1 MSNLH
6 EIPGHREMKLP
17 ERARWGTFCAME
29 QQACDLLV
37 TASRMLAGAEQAGA
51 AGNAVVA
58 VRDGKILETGS
69 AAELEARW
77 KPAARRDLG
86 NVLLMPGLVNA
97 HTHVPMTFLRGFADD
112 LPLMEWLT
120 GHIFPVEGRLTD
132 RIVSLGARLGMY
144 EMMRTGTT
152 AFVDSY
158 LLEINVLRE
167 AERMGM
173 RCVGG
178 EALFA
183 FPSPAYG
190 GWDAAE
196 ALYREQAA
204 RFAGRGRVQVALMP
218 HSVYTTSDDVLRRS
232 MKLAEE
238 LDLMLH
244 IHLSESA
251 GEVEQCRSL
260 HGDRRPVAYA
270 RDMGL
275 LNERTVLAH
284 MVDVTDEEL
293 ELVASSGA
301 AIAHN
306 PVSNLKLA
314 SGFARV
320 RDMVRAGISVSL
332 GTDGACSN
340 NSLDMFE
347 TMKLAAILAK
357 GCSGDATAVPAVQAL
372 NMATAEGARIFR
384 TPGLGT
390 LAPGAPA
397 DMIALDMD
405 EPNLCPIF
413 NEVSHAVYAAS
424 GKDCVF
430 TMVEGN
436 ILYDHGTYTDGLYA
450 DTAAE
455 MRDLVEWVKGKE

>member
-1 MSNLH
+1 
-6 EIPGHREMKLP
+6 
-17 ERARWGTFCAME
+17 ME
-29 QQACDLLV
+29 KQACDMLV
-37 TASRMLAGAEQAGA
+37 TASRMLTGTEKTGTD
-51 AGNAVVA
+51 GNAGVVI
-58 VRDGKILETGS
+58 RDGVILETGCT
-69 AAELEARW
+69 AELEGKW
-77 KPAARRDLG
+77 TPSARRDLG

-120 GHIFPVEGRLTD
+120 GHIFPVEACLTD
-132 RIVSLGARLGMY
+132 RVVSLGARLGMY

-158 LLEINVLRE
+158 LLEINVLQE

-178 EALFA
+178 EVAFA
-183 FPSPAYG
+183 FPSPG
-190 GWDAAE
+190 CKGWEGAE

-218 HSVYTTSDDVLRRS
+218 HSVYTTSDDVLRNS
-232 MKLAEE
+232 MELAEE

-260 HGDRRPVAYA
+260 HGDRRPVGYA

-320 RDMVRAGISVSL
+320 RDMVRAGIPVSL

-357 GCSGDATAVPAVQAL
+357 GYSGDATAVPAMQAL
-372 NMATAEGARIFR
+372 NMATVQGARIFR

-390 LAPGAPA
+390 LVPGAPA
-397 DMIALDMD
+397 DMIALDLN
-405 EPNLCPIF
+405 EPNLCPMF
-413 NEVSHAVYAAS
+413 HEASHAVYAAS

-430 TMVEGN
+430 TMVDGKV
-436 ILYDHGTYTDGLYA
+436 LYVRGTYTDGLYEDA
-450 DTAAE
+450 AAE
-455 MRDLVEWVKGKE
+455 MQDLVKWVKSRE

>member
-1 MSNLH
+1 MH
-6 EIPGHREMKLP
+6 EFLPGLGMKLP
-17 ERARWGTFCAME
+17 EPALCGTFRGMDK
-29 QQACDLLV
+29 QACDLLV
-37 TASRMLAGAEQAGA
+37 TASRMLSGEDQGGVDGSAG
-51 AGNAVVA
+51 VA
-58 VRDGKILETGS
+58 VRDGKILEAGS
-69 AAELEARW
+69 AAELEMKW
-77 KPAARRDLG
+77 QPSARRDLG
-86 NVLLMPGLVNA
+86 NALLMPGLVNA

-120 GHIFPVEGRLTD
+120 GHIFPVEARLTD
-132 RIVSLGARLGMY
+132 RIVALGARLGMY

-158 LLEINVLRE
+158 LLEANVLQE

-178 EALFA
+178 EVVFA
-183 FPSPAYG
+183 FPSPAYRDG
-190 GWDAAE
+190 KGAE

-218 HSVYTTSDDVLRRS
+218 HSVYTTSDEVLRS
-232 MKLAEE
+232 CMQLAEE

-260 HGDRRPVAYA
+260 HQGRRPVAYA

-275 LNERTVLAH
+275 LNGRTVLAH
-284 MVDVTDEEL
+284 MVEATDEEL
-293 ELVASSGA
+293 ETVAASGA

-320 RDMVRAGISVSL
+320 QDMLNAGIPVSL

-340 NSLDMFE
+340 NSLDMVE

-357 GCSGDATAVPAVQAL
+357 G
-372 NMATAEGARIFR
+372 
-384 TPGLGT
+384 
-390 LAPGAPA
+390 
-397 DMIALDMD
+397 
-405 EPNLCPIF
+405 
-413 NEVSHAVYAAS
+413 
-424 GKDCVF
+424 
-430 TMVEGN
+430 
-436 ILYDHGTYTDGLYA
+436 
-450 DTAAE
+450 
-455 MRDLVEWVKGKE
+455 

>member
-1 MSNLH
+1 
-6 EIPGHREMKLP
+6 MKLP
-17 ERARWGTFCAME
+17 EGRVWVTFRGME
-29 QQACDLLV
+29 KQACDLLV
-37 TASRMLAGAEQAGA
+37 TGARMLSGTEQSGTGGDAG
-51 AGNAVVA
+51 VVI
-58 VRDGKILETGS
+58 RDGVILETGG
-69 AAELEARW
+69 AAELEKKW
-77 KPAARRDLG
+77 NPSARRDLG

-120 GHIFPVEGRLTD
+120 GHVFPVEARLTD
-132 RIVSLGARLGMY
+132 RIVALGARLGMY

-158 LLEINVLRE
+158 LLEINVLQE

-178 EALFA
+178 EAVFA
-183 FPSPAYG
+183 FPSPAYQ
-190 GWDAAE
+190 GWEGAE

-218 HSVYTTSDDVLRRS
+218 HSVYTTSDDVLKSS

-251 GEVEQCRSL
+251 GEVSQCRSL
-260 HGDRRPVAYA
+260 HQDRRPVAYA
-270 RDMGL
+270 RDMGM

-284 MVDVTDEEL
+284 MVDVTEEEL

-320 RDMVRAGISVSL
+320 QDMVKAGIPVSL

-357 GCSGDATAVPAVQAL
+357 GYSGDATAVPAMQAL
-372 NMATAEGARIFR
+372 DMATVQGARIFR

-397 DMIALDMD
+397 DMIALNLN

-413 NEVSHAVYAAS
+413 NETSHAVYAAS

-430 TMVEGN
+430 TMVDGRV
-436 ILYDHGTYTDGLYA
+436 LYDHGTYTDGLYA

-455 MRDLVEWVKGKE
+455 MRELVQWVKGKP

>member
-1 MSNLH
+1 
-6 EIPGHREMKLP
+6 
-17 ERARWGTFCAME
+17 
-29 QQACDLLV
+29 
-37 TASRMLAGAEQAGA
+37 
-51 AGNAVVA
+51 
-58 VRDGKILETGS
+58 
-69 AAELEARW
+69 
-77 KPAARRDLG
+77 
-86 NVLLMPGLVNA
+86 
-97 HTHVPMTFLRGFADD
+97 
-112 LPLMEWLT
+112 
-120 GHIFPVEGRLTD
+120 
-132 RIVSLGARLGMY
+132 
-144 EMMRTGTT
+144 
-152 AFVDSY
+152 
-158 LLEINVLRE
+158 
-167 AERMGM
+167 
-173 RCVGG
+173 
-178 EALFA
+178 
-183 FPSPAYG
+183 
-190 GWDAAE
+190 
-196 ALYREQAA
+196 
-204 RFAGRGRVQVALMP
+204 
-218 HSVYTTSDDVLRRS
+218 

-320 RDMVRAGISVSL
+320 RDMARAGISVSL

-347 TMKLAAILAK
+347 TMKLAALLAK
-357 GCSGDATAVPAVQAL
+357 GCSGDATAVPATQAL

-397 DMIALDMD
+397 DMVALDLD

-413 NEVSHAVYAAS
+413 NEASHAVYAAS

-436 ILYDHGTYTDGLYA
+436 ILYDCGTYTDGLYA

-455 MRDLVEWVKGKE
+455 MRDLVEWLKGKE

>member
-1 MSNLH
+1 MD
-6 EIPGHREMKLP
+6 K
-17 ERARWGTFCAME
+17 
-29 QQACDLLV
+29 QACDLLV
-37 TASRMLAGAEQAGA
+37 TSSRVLAGVGRPEVRGRGGVVVRNGVILDVGEAEA
-51 AGNAVVA
+51 
-58 VRDGKILETGS
+58 LEMKWQPAEHRELGS
-69 AAELEARW
+69 A
-77 KPAARRDLG
+77 
-86 NVLLMPGLVNA
+86 LLMPGLINA

-120 GHIFPVEGRLTD
+120 KHVFPVEAHLTD
-132 RIVSLGARLGMY
+132 RIVALGARMGMY

-158 LLEINVLRE
+158 LLEKNVLDE
-167 AERMGM
+167 ADRMGM

-178 EALFA
+178 EVLFA
-183 FPSPAYG
+183 FPSPAYSG
-190 GWDAAE
+190 LAGAG

-218 HSVYTTSDDVLRRS
+218 HSVYTTNDEVLEHAVE
-232 MKLAEE
+232 LAEE

-251 GEVEQCRSL
+251 GEVAQCRSL
-260 HGDRRPVAYA
+260 HQGRRPVAYA

-275 LNERTVLAH
+275 LNERSVLAH

-293 ELVASSGA
+293 EWVADAGVQVV
-301 AIAHN
+301 HN

-320 RDMVRAGISVSL
+320 QDMVQAGVSVAL

-347 TMKLAAILAK
+347 TMKMAALLAK
-357 GCSGDATAVPAVQAL
+357 GSTGCATAIPAGCAL
-372 NMATAEGARIFR
+372 AMATVDGARIFR

-397 DMIALDMD
+397 DMIALNLA

-413 NEVSHAVYAAS
+413 NDVSHAVYAAS

-430 TMVEGN
+430 TMVEGRV
-436 ILYDHGTYTDGLYA
+436 LYDHGKYVDGRYA
-450 DTAAE
+450 ETAAE
-455 MRDLVEWVKGKE
+455 MQELVEWVRNRV